1 MVFAVAAYLMW
12 GLFPAFFPLLEPA
25 MPLEIIAH
33 RIIWTAVFMSLVLS
47 FTTSGWR
54 ELRTAD
60 RKTWGRLALAG
71 TLVALNWLI
80 YVIAV
85 NSGHVAEAALGYF
98 INPLVSVGLG
108 MLFLA
113 ERLRGLQLTAITLA
127 TIAVVMLTLLGGEP
141 PLLALGLAFSFGF
154 YGLVKKQVKLS
165 ATASLTAETLLLLP
179 VALGYLCFVELSGNG
194 TFFGESGGHTL
205 LLMSAGVVTALPLL
219 AFGMAA
225 KRIDLS
231 TIGMLQYI
239 TPTMQMLWAVF
250 VVSEHIPVTRWV
262 AFCIIWLAVALY
274 IFDLL
279 RHRASR

>member
-1 MVFAVAAYLMW
+1 M
-12 GLFPAFFPLLEPA
+12 
-25 MPLEIIAH
+25 
-33 RIIWTAVFMSLVLS
+33 
-47 FTTSGWR
+47 
-54 ELRTAD
+54 
-60 RKTWGRLALAG
+60 
-71 TLVALNWLI
+71 
-80 YVIAV
+80 
-85 NSGHVAEAALGYF
+85 
-98 INPLVSVGLG
+98 
-108 MLFLA
+108 
-113 ERLRGLQLTAITLA
+113 
-127 TIAVVMLTLLGGEP
+127 
-141 PLLALGLAFSFGF
+141 ALGLAFSFGF

-194 TFFGESGGHTL
+194 TFFSESGGHTL

>member
-194 TFFGESGGHTL
+194 TFFGESGGHT
-205 LLMSAGVVTALPLL
+205 T
-219 AFGMAA
+219 
-225 KRIDLS
+225 
-231 TIGMLQYI
+231 Q
-239 TPTMQMLWAVF
+239 
-250 VVSEHIPVTRWV
+250 
-262 AFCIIWLAVALY
+262 
-274 IFDLL
+274 
-279 RHRASR
+279 